1 MSNKKHKKPNKTV
14 KTNRTP
20 KQAETSY
27 VGSTFSVLTSAIFRV
42 SAVVGFLFCIV
53 LLFAAV
59 SQFKTMV
66 WNGLLTIMTNV
77 IFFAFVVVLAAII
90 VLFSFLLWKS
100 ASEIEHEK
108 DKQFVVSVFSGI
120 TSMAAVIVALIALIR
135 GLS

>member
-27 VGSTFSVLTSAIFRV
+27 VGSTFSLLSSTFFKIAS
-42 SAVVGFLFCIV
+42 VVGLLFSLLLVVAAILQWRTFAWNDFWQVAANIIV
-53 LLFAAV
+53 L
-59 SQFKTMV
+59 
-66 WNGLLTIMTNV
+66 
-77 IFFAFVVVLAAII
+77 AFVAVLVAII
-90 VLFSFLLWKS
+90 VLFSILLWKS
-100 ASEIEHEK
+100 ASEIEQEK